1 MTLKRWSKLLW
12 LFVGIHS
19 GLSTAVAG
27 LTPCTGRLINPVTDI
42 CWECLLPI
50 TIGSTPV
57 MIGTNPDTVNPPNTF
72 CSCGDFPFPEMG
84 ISVGYWEP
92 MELIDVTRSPYCLVN
107 LGGVSLWESM
117 NDGAVAV
124 DDPNNNT
131 GFFYV
136 HAYHFPIMQ
145 MLGFPS
151 PRCADSGAPM
161 LTYLSELDPTWNNE
175 ELALILFPESLL
187 FNNLLMQAACGV
199 DALSASIRLPND
211 ELFWCAGA
219 QGTMYPLTGFVG
231 EYIGGV
237 QGTVLLSERLIYRL
251 HRLGLMSDSSIGD
264 LCRDHTTLT
273 LPKSRYRYQMINPI
287 PTVTTKGCQPFGRTT
302 MLWGS
307 LLEPPI
313 STENYGYLIFRKR
326 NCCLTE

>member
-1 MTLKRWSKLLW
+1 MKRRLLFLS
-12 LFVGIHS
+12 LFIGFVYPII
-19 GLSTAVAG
+19 TVFAAI
-27 LTPCTGRLINPVTDI
+27 TPCTGRLINPATDI
-42 CWECLLPI
+42 CWDCLLPI

-57 MIGTNPDTVNPPNTF
+57 MTGVNPDTVNPPNTI
-72 CSCGDFPFPEMG
+72 CTCGSFPFPEVG

-107 LGGVSLWESM
+107 LGGIPLMESP
-117 NDGAVAV
+117 NDGSVSV
-124 DDPNNNT
+124 DDPNVNT

-145 MLGFPS
+145 MLGVQS
-151 PRCADSGAPM
+151 PRCADSGVPT
-161 LTYLSELDPTWNNE
+161 LTYLSELDPTWE
-175 ELALILFPESLL
+175 DETLALVLFPETLL
-187 FNNLLMQAACGV
+187 FDNLPMQAACSV
-199 DALSASIRLPND
+199 DALSASTWLPND

-219 QGTMYPLTGFVG
+219 QGTMYPLTGSVG

-237 QGTVLLSERLIYRL
+237 QGTVLLSERLIYKL
-251 HRLGLMSDSSIGD
+251 HRLGLMADSSIGD
-264 LCRDHTTLT
+264 LCSAHTTMT

-287 PTVTTKGCQPFGRTT
+287 PTVMPSGCQPFGRTT

-326 NCCLTE
+326 NCCMTE